1 MSQGLGFILFSVAHA
16 WCSVA
21 YEWEGVETL
30 NYRHELDSHHTGF
43 WVAAPIMRGQI
54 QMNGTAQLTCTHLG
68 SDAYK
73 LSRGEESAD

>member
-1 MSQGLGFILFSVAHA
+1 MSQGLGFIPFSVAHV

-21 YEWEGVETL
+21 YEWECVETL
-30 NYRHELDSHHTGF
+30 KYRHELDSHHTGF

-54 QMNGTAQLTCTHLG
+54 KMNGTAQLTGTHLR
-68 SDAYK
+68 SDAYE